1 LPDIIHLLPE
11 SVANQIAAGEV
22 VQRPASVVKELLEN
36 ALDSGANSIKLIIRD
51 AGKTLVQVTDDGC
64 GMSETDARMC
74 FERHATSKIFKA
86 EDLFN
91 IHTMG
96 FRGEALAS
104 IASVASVDLKSRR
117 VEDETGTHIM
127 IDGSDLAV
135 HEPCACVTG
144 TTVSVK
150 NLFFNIPVRKN
161 FLKSNS
167 IEYKHIVDTFI
178 TIALSYPGIQ
188 FILFN
193 DKAEIFHLNKSSLRQ
208 RITGIF
214 GKKYDSYLVPVEE
227 DTPLVQIRGFI
238 GKPDQARK
246 TKGEQYLFVNDR
258 FIRNPYFNHAIFSA
272 FDNLLSADTYPFY
285 SIFLKIPPDKID
297 VNVHPTKTE
306 VKFEDEKAI
315 YLFLKTAVKRS
326 LSQYHVAPSLDFEQE
341 AFHKNLEQNS
351 PPDAGFDNRIR
362 FSNNPSSSMSNQ
374 SYKGKAIP
382 KVSEDDW
389 KELLSILSADTEAS
403 VSHQDHPSGIIPELP
418 GTDNEQSKEIGP
430 ENKSK
435 LIQVGNKYILTTI
448 HAGIMLIHQQFA
460 HQRILFEE
468 YMNIL
473 KNKQA
478 ASQKQLFPEV
488 IEFTQQDM
496 IVVHDVLEILSNMGF
511 IMEAFGK
518 KAYLISGLPAD
529 IKITDVKDFIFS
541 LLEEY
546 KNSLGHTEIDTN
558 EKMARALAVTASI
571 KQGDNLSH
579 EEMIMLIDR
588 LFACENPY
596 FAPNG
601 KATLMKIYLDE
612 IDKKFS

>member
-1 LPDIIHLLPE
+1 LSDIIHLLPE

-36 ALDSGANSIKLIIRD
+36 ALDSGAHSIKLIIRD

-104 IASVASVDLKSRR
+104 IASVASVELKSRR
-117 VEDETGTHIM
+117 VEDETGTRIL
-127 IDGSDLAV
+127 IDGGELAV

-178 TIALSYPGIQ
+178 TIALAYPDIQ

-193 DKAEIFHLNKSSLRQ
+193 DKSEIFHLNKGSLRQ

-214 GKKYDSYLVPVEE
+214 GKKYDTYLVPVEE
-227 DTPLVQIRGFI
+227 DTPLVKISGFI

-315 YLFLKTAVKRS
+315 YLFLKTAVKKS

-341 AFHKNLEQNS
+341 AFHKDLEQNR
-351 PPDAGFDNRIR
+351 PPDAGFDQKIR
-362 FSNNPSSSMSNQ
+362 FANNPASSMSNQ
-374 SYKGKAIP
+374 SYKGKAVP
-382 KVSEDDW
+382 RVTEDDW
-389 KELLSILSADTEAS
+389 KELLSILSTDTES
-403 VSHQDHPSGIIPELP
+403 FPSNQDRMSGILTEIP
-418 GTDNEQSKEIGP
+418 GTAGEQLLP

-496 IVVHDVLEILSNMGF
+496 IVMHDVLEILSNMGF

-529 IKITDVKDFIFS
+529 IKINDVKDFIFS
-541 LLEEY
+541 LIEEY
-546 KNSLGHTEIDTN
+546 KNSLGHSEINTH
-558 EKMARALAVTASI
+558 EKMARALAITASI

-596 FAPNG
+596 YAPNG

-612 IDKKFS
+612 IDKKFN